1 MTALRVFHRPHLWLG
16 LWALMI
22 VSVTI
27 GSLLPSAALP
37 GLAFP
42 AADKLQHLLGYAVLS
57 SYAAMLFADRR
68 AQRRA
73 AWCLV
78 LLGLAIES
86 AQGVLTVTRS
96 ADVLDLFANLA
107 GVALGHALRATRA
120 AGLLQR
126 VDTLL
131 RR

>member
-1 MTALRVFHRPHLWLG
+1 MTVLRAFHRPRLWLG
-16 LWALMI
+16 MWGLMI
-22 VSVTI
+22 ASVTV

-37 GLAFP
+37 RLPFP

-57 SYAAMLFADRR
+57 GYAAMLFADRR
-68 AQRRA
+68 AQRGA
-73 AWCLV
+73 ALGLV
-78 LLGLAIES
+78 LLGLAIEG
-86 AQGVLTVTRS
+86 AQGAFTVSRS
-96 ADVLDLFANLA
+96 ADAWDLLANLA

-131 RR
+131 HG